1 MSLIEKRPDRR
12 NQFKMSNTW
21 PPLELPFTDLAAGS
35 VAGAAQV
42 FVGQPLDTIRVRAQ
56 LAPRGMFNGPW
67 DIFKTTVK
75 KEGVLA
81 LYKGQ

>member
-1 MSLIEKRPDRR
+1 
-12 NQFKMSNTW
+12 MSNTW